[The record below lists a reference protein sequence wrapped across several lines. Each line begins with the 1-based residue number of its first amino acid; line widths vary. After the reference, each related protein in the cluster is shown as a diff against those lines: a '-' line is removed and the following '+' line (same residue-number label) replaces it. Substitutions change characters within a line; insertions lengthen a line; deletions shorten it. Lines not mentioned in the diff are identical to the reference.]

1 MTRSRSLRPSSR
13 SLRPRKPKA
22 SADLEPIFR
31 MYGRP
36 APGLLEALLEKAD
49 RELTDDDAK
58 RTTNDLIEAACKVY
72 VAAYEAYGKLMPPA
86 RARLKGFSPQL
97 LSLAADRADQLE
109 RAHATHERTSLSRTQ
124 AETRLRAIVASNQA
138 LYAQGRRVVAM
149 VRGDDPE
156 AEGQEDAGAAPV
168 TSFEIAQG
176 LERLS
181 IHGRALVRSGDPN
194 VRGRALLYGL
204 DDAYC
209 GALSA
214 AGAEMMELDQ
224 KVGDISELSAARQ
237 EVELGRAVT
246 LLLVRTI
253 LEAFAAARA
262 VDPTMPALPAIF
274 ATFARAPVPV
284 KAAPIEAR
292 GVPTQP
298 APRPDPTLRL
308 REAEPKSVRPLPLG
322 QQRAVLKRA

>member
-1 MTRSRSLRPSSR
+1 
-13 SLRPRKPKA
+13 
-22 SADLEPIFR
+22 

-36 APGLLEALLEKAD
+36 AAGLLEALLETAE
-49 RELTDDDAK
+49 RGLTDDDPK

-72 VAAYEAYGKLMPPA
+72 VAAYHAYGKLLPQA

-109 RAHATHERTSLSRTQ
+109 RAHATYERTSQTRTL
-124 AETRLRAIVASNQA
+124 AETKLRTIVSGNQA

-149 VRGDDPE
+149 VRGEDSE
-156 AEGQEDAGAAPV
+156 AGGEEDAPVAPI

-181 IHGRALVRSGDPN
+181 IHGRSLVRSGDPG

-237 EVELGRAVT
+237 EVELGRSVT

-253 LEAFAAARA
+253 LQAFEAARA
-262 VDPTMPALPAIF
+262 VDVMIPALPAIF
-274 ATFARAPVPV
+274 GGFTRSPVPV
-284 KAAPIEAR
+284 KAPIETR
-292 GVPTQP
+292 GHPTEP
-298 APRPDPTLRL
+298 APRPDPTVRL
-308 REAEPKSVRPLPLG
+308 REAAQKSVRPLPLG
-322 QQRAVLKRA
+322 QQRPALKRA